1 MARSLLEY
9 VAYDMPAE
17 LGATMR
23 ATATAAMDN
32 AFGEVLPRGV
42 TPIPQVF
49 VFDRFGEQQL
59 VGHIMCRGYERGP
72 DAAQAVAHL
81 GRIAAAVAGTD
92 LLVTWEQADLDGTSP
107 AGTALAI
114 LEAALD
120 YHALTLVPFYRRTV
134 GQESDG
140 QPNVKVIP
148 DQPTDTYEGAALPLS
163 VHTLLHLWRTCL
175 ATYDWDYSQ
184 QVVADAVR
192 SGYDIALGTP
202 KG

>member
-1 MARSLLEY
+1 MEY
-9 VAYDMPAE
+9 VAYDMPTE

-32 AFGEVLPRGV
+32 AFDEMLPRGV

-59 VGHIMCRGYERGP
+59 VGHIICRGYERGP

-92 LLVTWEQADLDGTSP
+92 LLVTWEEADLDGPSP
-107 AGTALAI
+107 AAPAFAI

-134 GQESDG
+134 GREPDG
-140 QPNVKVIP
+140 QPNVKVIR
-148 DQPTDTYEGAALPLS
+148 DRPTDTYEGAALPLS

-192 SGYDIALGTP
+192 SGYDIALCTP
-202 KG
+202 KGALHR

>member
-1 MARSLLEY
+1 MGSLLEY
-9 VAYDMPAE
+9 VAYDMPSE
-17 LGATMR
+17 LGAAVR

-32 AFGEVLPRGV
+32 AFDEVLPKGV

-59 VGHIMCRGYERGP
+59 VGHIICRGYERGS

-92 LLVTWEQADLDGTSP
+92 LLVTWEETDLDGPSP
-107 AGTALAI
+107 AAPAFAI
-114 LEAALD
+114 LEAAFD
-120 YHALTLVPFYRRTV
+120 YHALTLVPFYQRMV
-134 GQESDG
+134 GRALDG
-140 QPNVKVIP
+140 QARVEVIR
-148 DQPTDTYEGAALPLS
+148 DRPTDTYGGAALPSS
-163 VHTLLHLWRTCL
+163 VHSLLHLWRTCL

-192 SGYDIALGTP
+192 AGYDIALSTP
-202 KG
+202 RG